1 MSDDGHIESC
11 FHRPVFS
18 PGGGLMKPR
27 DKIIF
32 ALDVEHFEEA
42 QKLVLQ
48 FKDHVGMFKVGKQLF
63 THCGPKIVDFINM
76 KNSKVFLDL
85 KYHDIPNTVAKAVIE
100 AAKLGVELVN
110 VHASG
115 GFTMMKETG
124 IALHDAVRSLGLHR
138 PKIIGVTVLTSLD
151 ESELKR
157 VGFEIPLIELTQKL
171 ALLTKEAGLDGV
183 VAGGSEIEM
192 IRRLCGE
199 DFIIVTPGVRI
210 DETKNDQKRT
220 ITPRDAIEKGATYIV
235 LGRAV
240 RDQHNPQELLEK
252 ISEDISRAVAH

>member
-1 MSDDGHIESC
+1 
-11 FHRPVFS
+11 
-18 PGGGLMKPR
+18 MKPKE
-27 DKIIF
+27 KIIF

-42 QKLVLQ
+42 QKLVME

-115 GFTMMKETG
+115 GFTMMNEAKT
-124 IALHDAVRSLGLHR
+124 ALHDIVRNQGLHK

-151 ESELKR
+151 DEALKR
-157 VGFEIPLIELTQKL
+157 IGFEIPVLELTKKL
-171 ALLTKEAGLDGV
+171 ALLAKDAGLDGV

-192 IRRLCGE
+192 IRELCGK
-199 DFIIVTPGVRI
+199 DFVIVTPGVRI
-210 DETKNDQKRT
+210 DEKKNDQKRT
-220 ITPRDAIEKGATYIV
+220 ITPKEAIENLYCPRQ
-235 LGRAV
+235 GRT
-240 RDQHNPQELLEK
+240 RPQGPE
-252 ISEDISRAVAH
+252 RASGKHKRGH

>member
-1 MSDDGHIESC
+1 ME
-11 FHRPVFS
+11 P
-18 PGGGLMKPR
+18 KE
-27 DKIIF
+27 KIIF

-42 QKLVLQ
+42 QKLVME
-48 FKDHVGMFKVGKQLF
+48 FKNHVGMFKVGKQLF

-76 KNSKVFLDL
+76 KNSRVFLDL

-115 GFTMMKETG
+115 GFTMMNEAKT
-124 IALHDAVRSLGLHR
+124 ALHDIVRSQGLHK

-151 ESELKR
+151 DEELKR
-157 VGFEIPLIELTQKL
+157 IGFEMPVLELTKRL
-171 ALLTKEAGLDGV
+171 ALLARDAGLDGV

-192 IRRLCGE
+192 IRDLCGK
-199 DFIIVTPGVRI
+199 DFVIVTPGVRI
-210 DETKNDQKRT
+210 DEKKNDQKRT
-220 ITPRDAIEKGATYIV
+220 ITPKEAIEKGATYIV

-240 RDQHNPQELLEK
+240 RDHQDPKGLLGK
-252 ISEDISRAVAH
+252 ISEDIRNAITDK

>member
-1 MSDDGHIESC
+1 ME
-11 FHRPVFS
+11 P
-18 PGGGLMKPR
+18 KE
-27 DKIIF
+27 KIIF

-42 QKLVLQ
+42 QKLVIE

-76 KNSKVFLDL
+76 KNSGVFLDL

-100 AAKLGVELVN
+100 AARLGVELVN
-110 VHASG
+110 VHSSG
-115 GFTMMKETG
+115 GFTMMKEARV
-124 IALHDAVRSLGLHR
+124 ALHEAVRNLGIHK

-151 ESELKR
+151 EGELKR
-157 VGFEIPLIELTQKL
+157 IGFEIPVLELTKKL

-192 IRRLCGE
+192 IRELCGK
-199 DFIIVTPGVRI
+199 DFVIVTPGVRV
-210 DETKNDQKRT
+210 DEKKDDQKRT
-220 ITPRDAIEKGATYIV
+220 ITPKEAIERGADYIV

-240 RDQHNPQELLEK
+240 RDHTNPKALLDG
-252 ISEDISRAVAH
+252 ISEDIRHATTHQ